1 MTTPLPPSSPDAADL
16 TALRQTLA
24 EQTDHLD
31 RLAATVDSLLE
42 RQQELRRL
50 LQDAHSQL
58 VLRDDELARLRS
70 REQELETELSIERKR
85 LHRLQTSRWWRL
97 RQTIARVVGR

>member
-1 MTTPLPPSSPDAADL
+1 V
-16 TALRQTLA
+16 
-24 EQTDHLD
+24 E
-31 RLAATVDSLLE
+31 
-42 RQQELRRL
+42 
-50 LQDAHSQL
+50 
-58 VLRDDELARLRS
+58 RDDELARLRS